1 MAASRRLEETEELAV
16 LRLSRRLGSH
26 RELRVDLATFAAVV
40 AGGSAAV
47 AILNQAT
54 AAVAIAL
61 IGLAVTVVTVR
72 QRSPWLRTAND
83 LTSLSL
89 SDDDLDA
96 CFSVAC
102 RVGRGQNGSKSEAM
116 LDSVTLLVP
125 GRRWR
130 ARDVPTVSFRVQEP
144 EGRGWRILAFDRPPS
159 RPDPAKVGA
168 DGHPGIGTPAAVPWR
183 LDPSWRQLVALS
195 WIRMRPFVGTV
206 VLEPLPKSRRR
217 RRYWTIR
224 YHRAEPGG
232 RGDTTS
238 FRLRSTGLYREAT
251 VSRRSILILVSDL
264 HLTGE
269 TRPSP
274 HEHDPSFAFTQF
286 VEDLRR
292 QLANAGSR
300 IRLVVLGDMLDIT
313 RLEARIPPGGAVAA
327 SIQRLESIAN
337 AHAQL
342 FQALGRFVSAGGE
355 LDVVIGNHDL
365 DLAHPKVQERFIGRL
380 GVLSGDPGATRVTF
394 HRWFLYIRDV
404 AYAEHGHRYH
414 DINAVPVPGGSDVP
428 GVHTPAGVPLAAYLE
443 SYRKAVSARG
453 SWRMLARELATL
465 TGSLVAWTAQR
476 PRRMAGTSPADDS
489 RLRDAADTG
498 LDANAILAIDALSA
512 HLGAE
517 TALRVGRTIL
527 GPPVRLVLP
536 YGAAAGV
543 LALAL
548 RGTSLVGPTVTRA
561 SDAALTRLIRNR
573 RHLWPPPRST
583 GYALEAAQHLRRAL
597 ESAGCAVPFYVLG
610 HTHVPTLVA
619 LDRPGKPA
627 TYLNTGSWTAAD
639 RGGRGYPF
647 VRISRIETGH
657 PDAELLW
664 WQPHAPS

>member
-1 MAASRRLEETEELAV
+1 MAGSCRLEETEELAV

-26 RELRVDLATFAAVV
+26 HELRVDLATFAAVV

-72 QRSPWLRTAND
+72 QPSPWLTTAND
-83 LTSLSL
+83 LDHS
-89 SDDDLDA
+89 
-96 CFSVAC
+96 
-102 RVGRGQNGSKSEAM
+102 
-116 LDSVTLLVP
+116 
-125 GRRWR
+125 
-130 ARDVPTVSFRVQEP
+130 
-144 EGRGWRILAFDRPPS
+144 
-159 RPDPAKVGA
+159 
-168 DGHPGIGTPAAVPWR
+168 
-183 LDPSWRQLVALS
+183 
-195 WIRMRPFVGTV
+195 
-206 VLEPLPKSRRR
+206 
-217 RRYWTIR
+217 
-224 YHRAEPGG
+224 AEPDG
-232 RGDTTS
+232 RERTTS
-238 FRLRSTGLYREAT
+238 CRLRSTGLYREAT

-264 HLTGE
+264 HLTGG

-274 HEHDPSFAFTQF
+274 DEHDPSFAFTQF
-286 VEDLRR
+286 VEDLSR
-292 QLANAGSR
+292 QLDNAESR

-365 DLAHPKVQERFIGRL
+365 DLAHPEVQERFIGRL

-394 HRWFLYIRDV
+394 HRWFLYLRDV
-404 AYAEHGHRYH
+404 VYAEHGHRYH

-443 SYRKAVSARG
+443 SYRKAMSARG
-453 SWRMLARELATL
+453 SSRMLASELATL
-465 TGSLVAWTAQR
+465 TGSLVAWTARQR
-476 PRRMAGTSPADDS
+476 PHRMAGMSPADDS

-498 LDANAILAIDALSA
+498 LDGNAILAIDALSA

-517 TALRVGRTIL
+517 TAIRVGRTIL
-527 GPPVRLVLP
+527 GPPLRLVLP

-543 LALAL
+543 LALVL
-548 RGTSLVGPTVTRA
+548 RGTSLVDPAVTRA

-573 RHLWPPPRST
+573 RRLWPPPRST
-583 GYALEAAQHLRRAL
+583 GYALEAAQHLRHAL

-639 RGGRGYPF
+639 QGGRGYPF

-664 WQPHAPS
+664 WQPQSPG